1 MQTPKVTVLMP
12 VHNGQQHLREA
23 IESILKQ
30 SFTDFE
36 FLIIDDG
43 STDGST
49 AIVKTYNEPRIRLI
63 ANTENQGTVHVLNQ
77 GIQEAKGEYI
87 ARMDADDISLPQRLE
102 KQVRFMDSRPDIG
115 ISGAGM
121 RLIKRA
127 SSKTPV
133 HSQNRTKSSK

>member
-49 AIVKTYNEPRIRLI
+49 AIVKNL
-63 ANTENQGTVHVLNQ
+63 Q
-77 GIQEAKGEYI
+77 
-87 ARMDADDISLPQRLE
+87 
-102 KQVRFMDSRPDIG
+102 
-115 ISGAGM
+115 
-121 RLIKRA
+121 
-127 SSKTPV
+127 
-133 HSQNRTKSSK
+133 

>member
-77 GIQEAKGEYI
+77 GIQEAI
-87 ARMDADDISLPQRLE
+87 AI
-102 KQVRFMDSRPDIG
+102 
-115 ISGAGM
+115 
-121 RLIKRA
+121 
-127 SSKTPV
+127 
-133 HSQNRTKSSK
+133 